1 MIRQIKNAIDTNL
14 TCEEM
19 EILAEADRILC
30 GLQFD
35 LGNKL
40 DMKSL
45 ETGEVISNCEF
56 SRVRGILDALS
67 TQRGWELSINKRME

>member
-1 MIRQIKNAIDTNL
+1 MVRHLKNVVDTNL

-35 LGNKL
+35 LGSKL

-45 ETGEVISNCEF
+45 ETGEVISTCEL
-56 SRVRGILDALS
+56 SRVRGILEALS
-67 TQRGWELSINKRME
+67 TQRGWELSINKRMG